1 MYKIIVYALLI
12 AAGIY
17 GYDLYQSNPSVIR
30 NPVYVESRMVWY
42 IPQMSRELE
51 YVLVGEMVSEADCQ
65 QRSERYLNKLFEEC
79 KECKVKVLKCDSN
92 LDKRYRKLFSGQKTH
107 TTYLSL
113 DRGNRFE
120 RNARMVI
127 WGLTVEE
134 AGMACEIIKKMVKKK
149 YSGSV
154 ECVAGR
160 PS

>member
-65 QRSERYLNKLFEEC
+65 QRSERY
-79 KECKVKVLKCDSN
+79 
-92 LDKRYRKLFSGQKTH
+92 RKLFSGQKTH